1 MTGPDLVSAAF
12 RLALR
17 GLHVFPLASGTKV
30 PVKGTHGCRSAT
42 RDLDVV
48 RAWWQRW
55 PDANVGIA
63 TGPASG
69 VWVLDVDVDDLVDG
83 RASLAELEARHG
95 SWPATIQS
103 TTPSGGCHY
112 YWRWDDSVHEIRNSA
127 SRVGP
132 GLDVRGEGGS
142 IVLPPSVLADGRG
155 YRWIRNGMR
164 TFADA
169 PAWLVKLALPPPPPR
184 RPKPKPLNGDV
195 DRYVAAA
202 AASELTELENAPE
215 GTRNDA
221 LNRAS
226 FSLACFVK
234 AGALPEDWARGQLEA
249 RAIGIGLPVVEARG
263 TINSAFR
270 AAQPRDLPR

>member
-1 MTGPDLVSAAF
+1 MTGPDLASAAF
-12 RLALR
+12 RLAMR
-17 GLHVFPLASGTKV
+17 GLHVFPVAPGTKV

-48 RAWWQRW
+48 RAWWAKW
-55 PDANVGIA
+55 PGANIGLA
-63 TGPASG
+63 TGRASG
-69 VWVLDVDVDDLVDG
+69 VWVLDLDVPEGDVT
-83 RASLAELEARHG
+83 LARLEDEHG
-95 SWPATIQS
+95 PLPVTITV
-103 TTPSGGCHY
+103 TTPSGGRHL
-112 YWRWDDSVHEIRNSA
+112 YWKWPVNGPDIRNSA
-127 SRVGP
+127 GRIGP

-142 IVLPPSVLADGRG
+142 AVAPPSVLASGRG
-155 YRWIRNGMR
+155 YRWAKNDARA
-164 TFADA
+164 FSAA
-169 PAWLVKLALPPPPPR
+169 PAWLIALVLPPPPPPPP
-184 RPKPKPLNGDV
+184 RPALEPVSGDV
-195 DRYVAAA
+195 DHYVAAA
-202 AASELTELENAPE
+202 AVSELAELEAAKE